1 MSLWHLAVL
10 EDEAGFAYL
19 LRSSDPWGRADALGK
34 MSAGGTSFSVERAFV
49 GAGNY
54 EGLLRR
60 QLRDFRDD
68 SAHKFHGQCV
78 SRYLCTAQHLL
89 RVAVELL
96 PAAAQAEPPGRGVAS
111 QTGDLR
117 VTSLRQRARLL
128 LEQAEEVEQRASA
141 MLQGST
147 GESMSAPESLRA
159 RGEAPP
165 ALAPKVRLIAC
176 AQASRSEA
184 ADDQAWMQHI
194 NWRAW

>member
-19 LRSSDPWGRADALGK
+19 LRSSDPWGRAEALGK

-68 SAHKFHGQCV
+68 SAHEFHGQCV

-89 RVAVELL
+89 RVAMELL
-96 PAAAQAEPPGRGVAS
+96 PAAAQGEPSGRGVAF
-111 QTGDLR
+111 QPGGAADLR

-128 LEQAEEVEQRASA
+128 LEQAEELEQRASA
-141 MLQGST
+141 LLQGST
-147 GESMSAPESLRA
+147 GESMSAP
-159 RGEAPP
+159 EAPP